1 MTESRNRDLATSIG
15 AAVAADNI
23 ATDGSL
29 AISGVTTYTNLSDLP
44 STGVNAGDLGFV
56 TANNGLYIRGT
67 SGWYVIALVNTS
79 PTYTTSPNSSYDLA
93 TDGSTT
99 TVITIVATD
108 PEGFAITY
116 SAIADSGFN
125 GLATVSQGTG
135 NNTNVFTVTPKSQAN
150 ATTTSGT
157 LTFRASDSV
166 NNTDVVSTFNL
177 SFVNIS

>member
-44 STGVNAGDLGFV
+44 SSNVNAGDLGFV

-79 PTYTTSPNSSYDLA
+79 PTYSTSL
-93 TDGSTT
+93 
-99 TVITIVATD
+99 IHLI
-108 PEGFAITY
+108 I
-116 SAIADSGFN
+116 
-125 GLATVSQGTG
+125 
-135 NNTNVFTVTPKSQAN
+135 
-150 ATTTSGT
+150 
-157 LTFRASDSV
+157 
-166 NNTDVVSTFNL
+166 
-177 SFVNIS
+177 